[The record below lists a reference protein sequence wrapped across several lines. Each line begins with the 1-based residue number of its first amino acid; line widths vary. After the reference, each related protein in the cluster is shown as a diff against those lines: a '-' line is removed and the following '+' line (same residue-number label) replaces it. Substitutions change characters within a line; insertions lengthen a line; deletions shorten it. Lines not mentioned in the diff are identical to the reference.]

1 MLLALS
7 DLNDYADIQWQE
19 VLASTRGTSEGL
31 AWYKK
36 QKHRTC
42 TFFPCPYFQK
52 SFDYQM
58 LLDSDSIA
66 LGFLVLQLVLVIIV
80 LPWHCLVQLCVNS
93 FVSERLLLKSVSM
106 AIQGS

>member
-1 MLLALS
+1 MLLTLS
-7 DLNDYADIQWQE
+7 DLDDYADIQWQQ
-19 VLASTRGTSEGL
+19 VLVSTRGTSEGL

-58 LLDSDSIA
+58 LSDSDSIA
-66 LGFLVLQLVLVIIV
+66 LGFLVLQLGLSDNCPP
-80 LPWHCLVQLCVNS
+80 LALSCATLYEFFCL
-93 FVSERLLLKSVSM
+93 
-106 AIQGS
+106 